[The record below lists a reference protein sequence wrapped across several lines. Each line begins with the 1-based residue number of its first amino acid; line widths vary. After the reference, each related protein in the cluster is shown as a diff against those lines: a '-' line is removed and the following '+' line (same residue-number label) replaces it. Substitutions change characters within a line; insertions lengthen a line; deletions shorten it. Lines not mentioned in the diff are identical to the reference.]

1 MTSMRATMAAGL
13 VAVAALGG
21 CGGGPAPAT
30 SRQPEQFTG
39 AEAPAETGE
48 RNLPPT
54 LRLIGVG
61 DIMMGTNFPEP
72 AYLNPDL
79 DDDVYLPAIVGWD
92 LLDVLRSGD
101 VTFGNLEGTLFD
113 GDSEH
118 KECKNPK
125 ACYVFRSPEFHA
137 DLLRQMGFKMM
148 SLANNHSNDFGEV
161 GRTATMAALARN
173 GIVYAGIDEPGA
185 QTGTLVLDNGLRV
198 ALAAFAPNKGTVSIN
213 DHARARGIVQALDFG
228 HDIVVVSFHGGAEG
242 ATMTSVP
249 REMEIFH
256 GEERGDVW
264 RFAHDMIDAG
274 ADVVLGHGPHVPRA
288 VEVYKGRF
296 IAYSLGNFWTY
307 GRFNLKELAGIA
319 PAVDLVLSTA
329 DGRLV
334 DARIHSVRQ
343 EGWGVPRIDPSGAA
357 LAAVAELTARD
368 FPESMLRFADDGRII
383 LGPEPLIGWRA
394 LAPLRYDALR

>member
-1 MTSMRATMAAGL
+1 MTSMRAALVAGL

-30 SRQPEQFTG
+30 SRQPEQLPGT
-39 AEAPAETGE
+39 ELPAETGE

-137 DLLRQMGFKMM
+137 DLLRQMGFNMM
-148 SLANNHSNDFGEV
+148 SLANNHSNDFGEA
-161 GRTATMAALARN
+161 GRTATMAALRRN
-173 GIVYAGIDEPGA
+173 GIAYAGIDEPGA
-185 QTGTLVLDNGLRV
+185 QTGTLVLDNGIRV

-213 DHARARGIVQALDFG
+213 DHARAQGIVQALDFG

-307 GRFNLKELAGIA
+307 GRFNLSDLAGIA

-329 DGRLV
+329 DGRLL
-334 DARIHSVRQ
+334 DARIRSVRQ
-343 EGWGVPRIDPSGAA
+343 EGWGVPRIDPAGAA
-357 LAAVAELTARD
+357 VSAVAELTARD
-368 FPESMLRFADDGRII
+368 FPESTLLFADDGRII
-383 LGPEPLIGWRA
+383 VGPEPLIGWRS
-394 LAPLRYDALR
+394 LGSPNFGPLQ